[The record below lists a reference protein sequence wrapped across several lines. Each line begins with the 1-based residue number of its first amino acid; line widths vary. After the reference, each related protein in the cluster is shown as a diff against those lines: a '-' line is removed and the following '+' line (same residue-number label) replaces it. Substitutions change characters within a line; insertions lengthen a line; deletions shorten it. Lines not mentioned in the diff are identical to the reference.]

1 MSKGNW
7 TSRLIEQNIINLFQR
22 IEGKPLVLRQWV
34 AEVIGLIALADKVIH
49 PNETPYLITL
59 FRVLQQDSETL
70 KILHQVINAP
80 KNTTVMPIE
89 ISQDIGEQV
98 LFCMLSICVSD
109 RELHQEES
117 SYLEKVNRA
126 MGFPKEHIHRLIN
139 TTLHEL
145 NLKSAYYLFCQL
157 DRKEKYW
164 LMLVIV
170 KSVYASHQA
179 EQGELSYLND
189 IYQLIGGDSQ
199 LLETIKHD
207 TLHRP
212 LSELASI
219 VFPHSVSKQVL
230 TYLSYIFISN
240 EKLTQQ
246 EIKVLREVGFALNY
260 DEGKLEALITS
271 AQKVFSA

>member
-70 KILHQVINAP
+70 KILHQVINAS

-126 MGFPKEHIHRLIN
+126 MGFPKEHIHSLIN

-170 KSVYASHQA
+170 KSSDARRQV
-179 EQGELSYLND
+179 EQGELSYEN
-189 IYQLIGGDSQ
+189 G
-199 LLETIKHD
+199 
-207 TLHRP
+207 
-212 LSELASI
+212 
-219 VFPHSVSKQVL
+219 V
-230 TYLSYIFISN
+230 
-240 EKLTQQ
+240 
-246 EIKVLREVGFALNY
+246 
-260 DEGKLEALITS
+260 
-271 AQKVFSA
+271 